1 MTDTPAALREAHH
14 ADVSGGWLRP
24 AVFGAMDG
32 LVTNIALIAGVGG
45 GGVSPR
51 NVVLTGAAGLVA
63 GAISMGLGEYTS
75 VRSANE
81 QVAAEVAKERRELER
96 HPEAEARELADAWVA
111 RGLPRELATQ
121 VAEAVRAN
129 PEEAL
134 RVHVREE
141 LGVDPDDQPSPW
153 AAAISSFVCFSIGAL
168 VPLLPYLLGFTS
180 LWLALAVGGVGLFVA
195 GAIVARFTN
204 RALVACRSAAAAAR
218 RAGGRRHLPDRR
230 ADRRR
235 RRHRLRLEPSSAG
248 QQVVDRAVDRPPP
261 GGQFLGLAGQR
272 RAHLGHVRPGQPG
285 TPHRV
290 PGVAEVGAAEQPL
303 HRRRGQ
309 PRLAEHEQ
317 RLVRLVPLGQPQR
330 PGVRRAAPVPRL
342 PRRAGELGGPGTRK
356 SCQVLVA
363 QLRQPAGRI
372 VQGAGGDVPI
382 SDQRPAGT

>member
-51 NVVLTGAAGLVA
+51 SVVLTGTAGLVA

-153 AAAISSFVCFSIGAL
+153 TAAISSFICFSIGAL

-180 LWLALAVGGVGLFVA
+180 LWLALGVGGVGLFVA

-204 RALVACRSAAAAAR
+204 RAWW
-218 RAGGRRHLPDRR
+218 RAG
-230 ADRRR
+230 
-235 RRHRLRLEPSSAG
+235 
-248 QQVVDRAVDRPPP
+248 
-261 GGQFLGLAGQR
+261 
-272 RAHLGHVRPGQPG
+272 
-285 TPHRV
+285 
-290 PGVAEVGAAEQPL
+290 
-303 HRRRGQ
+303 
-309 PRLAEHEQ
+309 
-317 RLVRLVPLGQPQR
+317 
-330 PGVRRAAPVPRL
+330 
-342 PRRAGELGGPGTRK
+342 
-356 SCQVLVA
+356 
-363 QLRQPAGRI
+363 LRQLLLGALAAGATYLI
-372 VQGAGGDVPI
+372 GALIGVGGGI
-382 SDQRPAGT
+382 G